1 MFRLPVEPDGVDP
14 TGVGPNGV
22 EPVRRTPSAKD
33 RGAQH
38 LLHNN
43 ANPGH
48 LLAIS
53 LDCERGKTA
62 MTTPSVTFCRTRVE
76 WETAA
81 LPSLSG
87 HPAGTPAAR
96 GSALFLLR
104 KPAKSA
110 IESPRGMQS
119 NRKRGAEVRRLGIH
133 SFVWTGGQT
142 QEGLERALEKTA
154 EHGYRTIEFAYLKPE
169 KFDLDR
175 LAKKAQSLDVEIGVT
190 MGLPL
195 SADVSSE
202 DDSVVENGKA
212 LLADAVKAVR
222 DIGGNKLGGIL
233 YSAHTKY
240 NTMPTE
246 RGWKNSAAAIAETG
260 EIAREAGVDLV
271 LEVVNRFETNL
282 LNTTA
287 QGLKFLDDSGS
298 DHVRLHL
305 DTFHMNIEEANP
317 AAAIRLAGDKIGYF
331 HIGESNRG
339 YLGDGVIDFDRIFDA
354 LLDIN
359 YSRDIVFES
368 FSNTV
373 VDEGLSLAC
382 AIWRDT
388 WTQNDPLA
396 EHAKKFIE
404 MKYAEAQRRR
414 ASNARP

>member
-1 MFRLPVEPDGVDP
+1 
-14 TGVGPNGV
+14 
-22 EPVRRTPSAKD
+22 
-33 RGAQH
+33 
-38 LLHNN
+38 
-43 ANPGH
+43 
-48 LLAIS
+48 
-53 LDCERGKTA
+53 
-62 MTTPSVTFCRTRVE
+62 
-76 WETAA
+76 
-81 LPSLSG
+81 
-87 HPAGTPAAR
+87 
-96 GSALFLLR
+96 
-104 KPAKSA
+104 
-110 IESPRGMQS
+110 
-119 NRKRGAEVRRLGIH
+119 
-133 SFVWTGGQT
+133 
-142 QEGLERALEKTA
+142 LERALEKTA
-154 EHGYRTIEFAYLKPE
+154 EHGYRTIEFAYLQPE
-169 KFDLDR
+169 KFDLDL

-202 DDSVVENGKA
+202 DDSAVEKGKA

-240 NTMPTE
+240 NAMPTE

-260 EIAREAGVDLV
+260 EIAREAGVDIV

-287 QGLKFLDDSGS
+287 QGLKFLEDTGS
-298 DHVRLHL
+298 DYVRLHL

-354 LLDIN
+354 LLDID

-404 MKYAEAQRRR
+404 MRYAEAQRRR
-414 ASNARP
+414 ATNARP